1 MASVVTAQPLCPW
14 LEAKAQWRERMDKL
28 TGERAGHRLIDSV
41 TFGPCVGEAM
51 GAERTVEPWKHGRVV
66 AVAPLAIVG
75 VMPMVKG
82 GRSQKPF
89 ERPQTPYIRAQRSS
103 IFWPTRSCIPSIWC
117 GLG

>member
-1 MASVVTAQPLCPW
+1 MASVVTAQPSVLGWKQRP
-14 LEAKAQWRERMDKL
+14 QWRERMDKL

-51 GAERTVEPWKHGRVV
+51 GDERTVEPWKHGRVV

-103 IFWPTRSCIPSIWC
+103 IFWSTRACIPSIWC